1 VISVA
6 AAFDGLHWG
15 EFLPPVLISAVYLL
29 LFSKRAR
36 TLAREGRP
44 VESWR
49 VASFVSGALLLAFVQ
64 LPPFDTLGDQVL
76 IAHMIQHIIIGDIA
90 SLLVVFGL
98 TGPVLQPLLHIRFT
112 RPLRTLANPIV
123 ALLLWTLD
131 LYIWHL
137 PLLYQLAI
145 RHDLVHALEHACF
158 FWFGA
163 LLWLAL
169 IGPLP
174 KPRWF
179 ENWGK
184 LVYVVGV
191 RLIGGILGN
200 VLIWTQTVVYP
211 VYKPSD
217 AARGLNPLSDQNLAG
232 AVMMVEQ
239 MFLTILLLGWL
250 FYRFALQDEQRQAL
264 LDLATQRGVELSDD
278 RAARAAAAG
287 ASERLRE
294 RLLSSGA
301 ENEESGGEIPGTGNG
316 IREPAAD
323 PRGTGNGIR
332 EPAADSPGTGNGIRE
347 PAADPPGTSNGI
359 REPATDPTRTTNG
372 IREHRG
378 EPSEATVAER
388 PDAGAETPT
397 R

>member
-1 VISVA
+1 M
-6 AAFDGLHWG
+6 L
-15 EFLPPVLISAVYLL
+15 AV
-29 LFSKRAR
+29 
-36 TLAREGRP
+36 
-44 VESWR
+44 
-49 VASFVSGALLLAFVQ
+49 VQ
-64 LPPFDTLGDQVL
+64 VPPFDTLGDQVL
-76 IAHMIQHIIIGDIA
+76 IAHMLQHIIIGDIA

-98 TGPVLQPLLHIRFT
+98 TGPVLQPLLHIRAT
-112 RPLRTLANPIV
+112 RPLRTLANPVV
-123 ALLLWTLD
+123 ALVLWTVD
-131 LYIWHL
+131 MYVWHL

-145 RHDLVHALEHACF
+145 RHDLVHAFEHACF

-179 ENWGK
+179 ASWGS

-232 AVMMVEQ
+232 AAMMIEQ

-250 FYRFALQDEQRQAL
+250 FYRFALRDEQRQAL
-264 LDLATQRGVELSDD
+264 MDLATQRGVELSDE

-287 ASERLRE
+287 ASDRLRE
-294 RLLSSGA
+294 RLLGVGTKTSGSA
-301 ENEESGGEIPGTGNG
+301 SESPE
-316 IREPAAD
+316 
-323 PRGTGNGIR
+323 
-332 EPAADSPGTGNGIRE
+332 
-347 PAADPPGTSNGI
+347 PPGE
-359 REPATDPTRTTNG
+359 RDP
-372 IREHRG
+372 
-378 EPSEATVAER
+378 
-388 PDAGAETPT
+388 
-397 R
+397 

>member
-6 AAFDGLHWG
+6 AAFDGLHLG
-15 EFLPPVLISAVYLL
+15 EFLPPVLITSAYLL
-29 LFSKRAR
+29 LFAKRAN
-36 TLAREGRP
+36 TLARERRP
-44 VESWR
+44 VATWR
-49 VASFVSGALLLAFVQ
+49 VVSFVSGALMLAVVQ
-64 LPPFDTLGDQVL
+64 LPPLDALGDQVL

-98 TGPVLQPLLHIRFT
+98 TGPVLQPLLHIRAT
-112 RPLRTLANPIV
+112 RPLRTLANPVV
-123 ALLLWTLD
+123 ALALWTVD
-131 LYIWHL
+131 MYVWHL

-163 LLWLAL
+163 LLWLGL

-179 ENWGK
+179 ESWGR

-200 VLIWTQTVVYP
+200 VLIWTQTVLYP

-232 AVMMVEQ
+232 AAMMVEQ

-264 LDLATQRGVELSDD
+264 LDLATKRGVELSDD

-287 ASERLRE
+287 TSDRLRR
-294 RLLSSGA
+294 RLLGA
-301 ENEESGGEIPGTGNG
+301 DAETGESTESTTA
-316 IREPAAD
+316 E
-323 PRGTGNGIR
+323 
-332 EPAADSPGTGNGIRE
+332 
-347 PAADPPGTSNGI
+347 TS
-359 REPATDPTRTTNG
+359 
-372 IREHRG
+372 
-378 EPSEATVAER
+378 
-388 PDAGAETPT
+388 DAGAETPA